1 MRFIHTFNSKPLLK
15 EKFNKYEALIDVILN
30 DYAYSAT
37 CCKKHGYDIILY
49 TDKLGA
55 KMLSHIDYKEVI
67 ILDLPD
73 EGHFAASIKFEA
85 IKNMTKDDVL
95 IDGDLFIQNKKAFE
109 LIESYNNYDFVYS
122 FYEPNHFV
130 IADEKALNMYKDMFN
145 VFNKNKSV
153 FKKPF
158 ELIEEYSEL
167 EWPNTS
173 LMKFNNQKL
182 KQKYLQQYFYF
193 LYRLIH
199 LDFGNTWPD
208 IIIEQFHMKK
218 LLEHGNYTSKA
229 IIDNFPKPE
238 ANDFALEIGF
248 THLGSGKIYH
258 NDYFKQKF
266 KALNP
271 ILFEKTQKQVELY
284 KSLISK

>member
-1 MRFIHTFNSKPLLK
+1 
-15 EKFNKYEALIDVILN
+15 
-30 DYAYSAT
+30 
-37 CCKKHGYDIILY
+37 
-49 TDKLGA
+49 
-55 KMLSHIDYKEVI
+55 
-67 ILDLPD
+67 
-73 EGHFAASIKFEA
+73 
-85 IKNMTKDDVL
+85 
-95 IDGDLFIQNKKAFE
+95 
-109 LIESYNNYDFVYS
+109 
-122 FYEPNHFV
+122 
-130 IADEKALNMYKDMFN
+130 
-145 VFNKNKSV
+145 
-153 FKKPF
+153 
-158 ELIEEYSEL
+158 
-167 EWPNTS
+167 
-173 LMKFNNQKL
+173 MKFNNQKL

-193 LYRLIH
+193 LYKLIH

-218 LLEHGNYTSKA
+218 LLEYGNYTSKA

>member
-15 EKFNKYEALIDVILN
+15 EKFNKYETILDVILT
-30 DYAYSAT
+30 DYAYSAA

-55 KMLSHIDYKEVI
+55 KMLSHIGYNEVI

-85 IKNMTKDDVL
+85 IKNMTEDDIL

-109 LIESYNNYDFVYS
+109 IIESYKNYDFVYS
-122 FYEPNHFV
+122 FYEPNRFV
-130 IADEKALNMYKDMFN
+130 LLDDKKLNMYKDMFN
-145 VFNKNKSV
+145 VFIKNKSV

-158 ELIEEYSEL
+158 ELIKSYSEL

-173 LMKFNNQKL
+173 LMRFNNLELKNKYLEQYMYHLQKL
-182 KQKYLQQYFYF
+182 VN
-193 LYRLIH
+193 I
-199 LDFGNTWPD
+199 DFGRTWPD
-208 IIIEQFHMKK
+208 IIIEQFHMKR
-218 LLEHGNYTSKA
+218 LLEYGNYTSKP
-229 IIDNFPKPE
+229 IIENYP
-238 ANDFALEIGF
+238 NDESNKFALEIGF
-248 THLGSGKIYH
+248 THLGNVKINYNEH
-258 NDYFKQKF
+258 FKQKL
-266 KALNP
+266 KLLDSDLYNKVQNQ
-271 ILFEKTQKQVELY
+271 IEKY